1 MFRSERGANVYRFLS
16 GDIVYPRTREMP
28 NKPLLGIYGGR
39 GARTGRPAGWGT
51 ERANKLTY
59 RRPGTRM
66 GRLARSQGG
75 ADGPAGAL
83 GDRAGKQTDRPM
95 ARNTNGSAGSGSGGR

>member
-1 MFRSERGANVYRFLS
+1 
-16 GDIVYPRTREMP
+16 MP

-51 ERANKLTY
+51 ERA
-59 RRPGTRM
+59 PETRM
-66 GRLARSQGG
+66 GRPARGQMG